1 MSTPGGL
8 TETRVANEDIQK
20 ICNLVKDRAEEMAG
34 KRFDLFGAISYRSQ
48 VVAGIMYYIK
58 VYAPHEGKENFVHIE
73 VFEDLEGNTE
83 LVKIQDGH
91 KYPDPIEPL

>member
-1 MSTPGGL
+1 LKCKRGL

-58 VYAPHEGKENFVHIE
+58 VRTVIGKENFVHIE